1 MNKTLKIL
9 ETLWLV
15 FGLICLGLAAYTINE
30 KGIDNTESKMLLL
43 GTFIAGV
50 LYSIRRRQRIKS
62 DNSSDKPD
70 SR

>member
-15 FGLICLGLAAYTINE
+15 FGLVCLGMAAYTINE

-43 GTFIAGV
+43 GTFLAGV
-50 LYSIRRRQRIKS
+50 LYAVRRRQRIRS
-62 DNSSDKPD
+62 DESSDKPD
-70 SR
+70 S

>member
-9 ETLWLV
+9 EILWLV
-15 FGLICLGLAAYTINE
+15 FGIICLGLAAYTINE
-30 KGIDNTESKMLLL
+30 NGIDNTESKMLLL

-62 DNSSDKPD
+62 EGPTDKTD
-70 SR
+70 S